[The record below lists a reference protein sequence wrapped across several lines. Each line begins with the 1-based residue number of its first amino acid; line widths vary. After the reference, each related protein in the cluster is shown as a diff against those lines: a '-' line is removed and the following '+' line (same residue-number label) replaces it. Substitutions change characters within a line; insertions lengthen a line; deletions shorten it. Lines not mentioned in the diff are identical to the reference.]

1 LYPGIN
7 TVQTVSGKSILL
19 QVNKNKSWIFSSE
32 NQQISIEKS
41 LFLGGSKT
49 QNNQC
54 IVIYGST
61 DDEDVNINW
70 KLKKAS

>member
-1 LYPGIN
+1 M
-7 TVQTVSGKSILL
+7 QTVSGKSILL

-32 NQQISIEKS
+32 YQQIKIEKS
-41 LFLGGSKT
+41 LFMGGSKA
-49 QNNQC
+49 QKNQC

-61 DDEDVNINW
+61 EDEDVNIKW